1 MLVAARCCVV
11 GSICHS
17 IWMVR
22 ASRILHLNAIPAELR
37 RLGVQG
43 ELETVRTMKGQRLG
57 SQPCAAWLS
66 S

>member
-1 MLVAARCCVV
+1 
-11 GSICHS
+11 
-17 IWMVR
+17 MVR
-22 ASRILHLNAIPAELR
+22 ASRILDLNAIPAELR

-43 ELETVRTMKGQRLG
+43 ELETVRTMKGHRLG